1 MALNRSVQSRS
12 RRPFRIDRG
21 RSARDEA
28 RRFERLLADLAGAFV
43 RATADQIDTEINRW
57 LERIGLTLGLD
68 RSTIAQVDPATGRAN
83 FSHTWAREGYPLVPI
98 HLDVNVV
105 LPWLKSKILAGE
117 TLVFSSLDELPK
129 EAVKDIDTFLLFSQK
144 SNVTI
149 PVKVGG
155 IIVGAVGFGALE
167 RERKWPLKI
176 VDQLHLIA
184 DILGYAL
191 ERKRSVAESMRL
203 REELTHVSRAATL
216 GELAASLAHELNQ
229 PLAAIM
235 NNAEAARLLLRTDRP
250 DLEEIGDALAE
261 IAQDDQR
268 ASDIIERYRILFRRG
283 ELRRL
288 ALPPNELLGT
298 VERIVASDGVIR
310 NIVLSFDCAPSLP
323 DISADRIQLQQVLIN
338 LILNAFDS
346 VCAAEVPRKVA
357 VNAFAGQAG
366 WINVSVSDSG
376 KGIESHLMPR
386 LFEPFFTT
394 KSQGM
399 GMGLAISR
407 SIIEAHGGRLWA
419 QQNPDRGATFQFALP
434 AQNGR

>member
-1 MALNRSVQSRS
+1 MPRDRAEQTRAQ
-12 RRPFRIDRG
+12 RRVGIDLG

-28 RRFERLLADLAGAFV
+28 RSFERLIADLAGAFV
-43 RATADQIDTEINRW
+43 RATVDQIDAEINRW
-57 LERIGLTLGLD
+57 LERVGLTLGLD
-68 RSTIAQVDPATGRAN
+68 RSTVAQVDPANGRAN
-83 FSHTWAREGYPLVPI
+83 FSHGWAREGLPLMPM
-98 HLDVNVV
+98 HLDVNVIM
-105 LPWLKSKILAGE
+105 PWLKSKILAGE
-117 TLVFSSLDELPK
+117 TVVFSSLDELPA
-129 EAVKDIDTFLLFSQK
+129 EAANEVEICRRFGPK

-155 IIVGAVGFGALE
+155 VVVGAVGFGALE
-167 RERKWPLKI
+167 RERKWPAKI

-203 REELTHVSRAATL
+203 RDELTHVARAATL

-235 NNAEAARLLLRTDRP
+235 NNAEAAKLLLRTDRP
-250 DLEEIGDALAE
+250 DLEEISDALGE
-261 IAQDDQR
+261 IAQDNQR
-268 ASDIIERYRILFRRG
+268 ASDIVERFRVLFRRG
-283 ELRRL
+283 ELSKS
-288 ALPPNELLGT
+288 ALQPNELLDA
-298 VERIVASDGVIR
+298 VQRIVSSDAVVR
-310 NIVLSFDCAPSLP
+310 NIALTVDCAPSLP
-323 DISADRIQLQQVLIN
+323 AISADRVQLQQVLIN

-357 VNAFAGQAG
+357 VSAFAGEPG
-366 WINVSVSDSG
+366 WINVSVCDYG
-376 KGIESHLMPR
+376 KGIEPGLMPR

-407 SIIEAHGGRLWA
+407 SIVEAHSGRLWA
-419 QQNPDRGATFQFALP
+419 RQNPERGATFEFALP
-434 AQNGR
+434 AQIGP